1 MRKRSLLLLPLLLAI
16 HLLLRLAFGW
26 CNRSLFTGLSAHEK
40 NWIFIRGLQQ
50 DWVSLL
56 LVNGPVLLLLG
67 IGAWLASPRI
77 QRSLHFWARGFF
89 ILGNLFAIALN
100 CIDIGYYRFGRHRAN
115 LDLQFVL
122 RDSAPSFKSLL
133 FGYWFLLLLF
143 IGLGYAII
151 RLAQWLP
158 GSNGLRHQK
167 DRRWLAGR
175 QALLVIVALFS
186 MGWIGSG
193 RPVMPSTPLLSVQP
207 AALPLAQN
215 SLLTWAYSCFHRS
228 HELEPLHYFS
238 SKEAFRLAPPAH
250 SISSR
255 ETPNRK
261 NVVLFILESFS
272 RCYLMPGDG
281 YKARTPFLDSL
292 LDKSLFFPNSFAN
305 GFSSNQGIVA
315 ILGGLPALMDEP
327 FYYSQ
332 YANTPLNS
340 LGNILRGQGYST
352 HFFMGAGRDHFG
364 FGTFA
369 RTAGVEHSYWREDF
383 NNDRLYD
390 GNWGIFDEPFLQYG
404 GRVLSGQQQP
414 FFGVFFTISAHPPYT
429 IPAGL
434 RARFAAPDQSAPQQA
449 IAYTDYS
456 LGEFFKA
463 NKDEPWFRN
472 TIFVFCADHWLD
484 PLDGATPFSCLN
496 VCTIPI
502 FVYDPSRPGRDWRPT
517 VAGQVDVVPT
527 VLDRL
532 GYQGGYTGFGHS
544 LLDTTIADSLR
555 YVINRLGET
564 YQIIDKDYILGFDVQ
579 RDRSSYLYHYPAD
592 SACRNNLLRTGDGG
606 APRKRLEM
614 LLRAN
619 IQSYRQAL
627 TRRSLLPF

>member
-16 HLLLRLAFGW
+16 HLLLRLGFGW
-26 CNRSLFTGLSAHEK
+26 FNRSLFLGLSAHERIY
-40 NWIFIRGLQQ
+40 IFIRGLQQ

-56 LVNGPVLLLLG
+56 LVNLPVLFLLG
-67 IGAWLASPRI
+67 AGAWLSSTRFRRPLQVLARI
-77 QRSLHFWARGFF
+77 FF

-115 LDLQFVL
+115 LDLQFVF

-133 FGYWFLLLLF
+133 FGYWWLLLLF
-143 IGLGYAII
+143 ICLGYAII
-151 RLAQWLP
+151 LLSQWLP
-158 GSNGLRHQK
+158 DSDQLRSRR
-167 DRRWLAGR
+167 DRLWLSGR
-175 QALLVIVALFS
+175 QILLIVIVLFS
-186 MGWIGSG
+186 MGWMGAG
-193 RPVMPSTPLLSVQP
+193 RPVMPSTPLLSIQP
-207 AALPLAQN
+207 AVLPLAQN

-228 HELEPLHYFS
+228 HELEPLPYFS
-238 SKEAFRLAPPAH
+238 TQEAFRLAPTSH
-250 SISSR
+250 SLLSR
-255 ETPNRK
+255 ENFSRK

-272 RCYLMPGDG
+272 RCYVMPGDP
-281 YKARTPFLDSL
+281 YKAHTPFLDSL

-327 FYYSQ
+327 FYYSE
-332 YANTPLNS
+332 YANTPLHS
-340 LGNILRGQGYST
+340 LGNILREKGYST

-369 RTAGVEHSYWREDF
+369 HTAGIEQSYWREDF
-383 NNDRLYD
+383 NDDRLYD
-390 GNWGIFDEPFLQYG
+390 GSWGIFDEPFLQYG
-404 GRVLSGQQQP
+404 GRILSAQQQP
-414 FFGVFFTISAHPPYT
+414 FLGVFFTISAHPPYT

-456 LGEFFKA
+456 LREFFQI
-463 NKDEPWFRN
+463 NKDEPWFHN
-472 TIFVFCADHWLD
+472 TVFVFCADHWLD

-496 VCTIPI
+496 VCTIPFFI
-502 FVYDPSRPGRDWRPT
+502 YDPGREGRDWRPT
-517 VAGQVDVVPT
+517 VAGQVDVAPT

-532 GYQGGYTGFGHS
+532 GYQGSYTGYGHS
-544 LLDTTIADSLR
+544 LLDTTIADSSR
-555 YVINRLGET
+555 YVINRSGET
-564 YQIIDKDYILGFDVQ
+564 YQIIDKEYILGFDAQ
-579 RDRSSYLYHYPAD
+579 RNRSSYLYHYPTD
-592 SACRNNLLRTGDGG
+592 SACRNDLLKTGEGG
-606 APRKRLEM
+606 AARERLEM

-627 TRRSLLPF
+627 TRRRLD